1 MSGSGVSSVWVGI
14 ALRRKTIHLPSLTFP
29 YILTGFV
36 YFICF
41 PIRALKYGVLVLQL
55 PSPPTDDEGDFIF
68 IHHEDVRLSQKA
80 DEVYAQ
86 LIKLLK
92 DQHEVTV
99 LSLLEMFY
107 LFIFISLVFV
117 SIIILSLFLWSLLFF
132 S

>member
-1 MSGSGVSSVWVGI
+1 M
-14 ALRRKTIHLPSLTFP
+14 
-29 YILTGFV
+29 
-36 YFICF
+36 
-41 PIRALKYGVLVLQL
+41 LQL

-99 LSLLEMFY
+99 LSLLEMCLVCWF
-107 LFIFISLVFV
+107 FFISLVFI
-117 SIIILSLFLWSLLFF
+117 SIIILSLFLWGLLFF

>member
-1 MSGSGVSSVWVGI
+1 M
-14 ALRRKTIHLPSLTFP
+14 
-29 YILTGFV
+29 
-36 YFICF
+36 
-41 PIRALKYGVLVLQL
+41 LQL

-68 IHHEDVRLSQKA
+68 IHHADVRLSQKA

-99 LSLLEMFY
+99 LSRLEMFY